1 MCANTCRLCKRL
13 IISQAVTFAT
23 DTLTVNIPDGSYR
36 NCEKYCLVIAQA
48 IPDTTTI
55 TAPVVITIGSGTTT
69 FPLVDCTGSPVTAGA
84 LRTRTRYATKVNT
97 TPTGG
102 SFRLLGRVCSVN
114 NDLAAITAET

>member
-1 MCANTCRLCKRL
+1 MCSNTCKLCKRL

-97 TPTGG
+97 TSTGG

>member
-1 MCANTCRLCKRL
+1 MCSNTCKLCKRL

-69 FPLVDCTGSPVTAGA
+69 FPLVDCTGSPVAAGA

-97 TPTGG
+97 TSTGG